1 MFCECTW
8 FRYHREDYYGSVSLN
23 DLRDI
28 DSDNSYAVESEFSNS
43 DNIQIIG
50 TDSSNIA

>member
-1 MFCECTW
+1 MYVISISSGRLLW
-8 FRYHREDYYGSVSLN
+8 SLN

-50 TDSSNIA
+50 TDSSNIV